1 MKTRV
6 VNKFLFLLVLAVI
19 LIPQADGQSPDKKD
33 KKSGE
38 PLLYFALGS
47 HRIFFTPGDIYIKRG
62 GASPLN
68 FKLENVRGRD
78 EGGLK
83 WETAPQFSYTIGCYF
98 VNKKFGVEYQ
108 YDHIKYFVRQNQVV
122 RLKGIVE
129 GHEYDKDTLITPA
142 FFQMEHSDGGNY
154 GMFNIVKWLPL
165 AQRSDKKILL
175 NLIIKAGV
183 GFVNPKTNSMIAGQH
198 RDDKYHLSGYV
209 AGIETGLRINIGK
222 SFFATGTFK
231 GAYANYCDFLISN
244 GRGKQEWF
252 SAQLNYLIGIQFPI
266 GTIQRTKEE

>member
-1 MKTRV
+1 MKTGV
-6 VNKFLFLLVLAVI
+6 LKKFLFLLIPGVLVTRI
-19 LIPQADGQSPDKKD
+19 ADGQSPDEKN
-33 KKSGE
+33 KKSE
-38 PLLYFALGS
+38 EALLYFALGS

-62 GASPLN
+62 GASPLD
-68 FKLENVRGRD
+68 FKLENVRGHD

-108 YDHIKYFVRQNQVV
+108 YDHIKYFVRQKQVV
-122 RLKGIVE
+122 RLKGTIE
-129 GHEYDKDTLITPA
+129 GHEYDKDTLVTPA

-165 AQRSDKKILL
+165 AQSADKKILL
-175 NLIIKAGV
+175 KLIMKGGV
-183 GFVNPKTNSMIAGQH
+183 GFVNPKTNSLIAGQH

-209 AGIETGLRINIGK
+209 AGIETGMRINIGK

-244 GRGKQEWF
+244 GRGKQDWF
-252 SAQLNYLIGIQFPI
+252 SAQFNYLIGVQFSI
-266 GTIQRTKEE
+266 GNIR